1 MIWVGL
7 SYPAD
12 GRAAVCVSWLS
23 NCCAVGRACGSLAM
37 AASTSGC
44 SPGGTAEMSGAACMI
59 RYKMASGG
67 PVPNGEC
74 PLAA

>member
-1 MIWVGL
+1 MVWVAL
-7 SYPAD
+7 PYPMA
-12 GRAAVCVSWLS
+12 GRAAVRVSSAS
-23 NCCAVGRACGSLAM
+23 NCGALGRAWGSLAR

-59 RYKMASGG
+59 RYKMASAV